1 MNRLPLLSLS
11 LVVTL
16 GVACSNPSQE
26 NTPAPTQQTQLKK
39 RSQAIRGITLTED
52 PVSAEV
58 QAAAGGRAVV
68 RSFRIDSSEGEYAV
82 QDVVT
87 TAFELGASDPV
98 NRPWEMGAERDQE
111 ETRGALRYLDGL
123 VTAIETEMG
132 PDAAYTSDYYHWF
145 QNTTQDACDLGD
157 FYGLV
162 FPGLNKVYI
171 IEAQGNTEC

>member
-16 GVACSNPSQE
+16 GVGCSNPSQE
-26 NTPAPTQQTQLKK
+26 DAPAPTQQLKK
-39 RSQAIRGITLTED
+39 RSQSIQGIALTEE

-58 QAAAGGRAVV
+58 QAAAGHSTV
-68 RSFRIDSSEGEYAV
+68 RTFRVESTQGTYAV

-98 NRPWEMGAERDQE
+98 NRPWELGVERDQE
-111 ETRGALRYLDGL
+111 ETRAALRYLDGL
-123 VTAIETEMG
+123 VEAIETEMG
-132 PDAAYTSDYYHWF
+132 PAASYRSGYYHWF
-145 QNTTQDACDLGD
+145 QRMTLDACDHGD

-162 FPGLNKVYI
+162 FEGSNKVYI
-171 IEAQGNTEC
+171 IEATGNTEC